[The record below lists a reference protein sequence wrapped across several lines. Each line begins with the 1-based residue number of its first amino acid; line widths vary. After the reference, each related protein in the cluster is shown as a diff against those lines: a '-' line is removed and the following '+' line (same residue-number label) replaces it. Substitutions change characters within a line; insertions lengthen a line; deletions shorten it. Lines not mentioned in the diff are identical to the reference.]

1 MKNNN
6 GNPPIE
12 ATTPLEKLVA
22 LQVEEQRRTLKQMKR
37 LTLII
42 EFMALVLL
50 ALIAFSFC
58 NAMNLI

>member
-1 MKNNN
+1 MSKND
-6 GNPPIE
+6 NPPIE
-12 ATTPLEKLVA
+12 AVTTLEKLIA
-22 LQVEEQRRTLKQMKR
+22 LQIEEQRNTLKQMKR